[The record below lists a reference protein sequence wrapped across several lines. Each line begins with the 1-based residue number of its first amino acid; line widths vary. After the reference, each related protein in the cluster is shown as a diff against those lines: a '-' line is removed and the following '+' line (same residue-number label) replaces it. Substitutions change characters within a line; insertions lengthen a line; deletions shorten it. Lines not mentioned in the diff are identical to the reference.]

1 MKTKSYVTT
10 LLKFALAFTFAFIL
24 LILAN
29 VNVEAKTATVTNL
42 KETDIEPYEN
52 PDITITWD
60 AVSSGDQTIYY
71 RLETSEDKITWK
83 DEGSYYEPTAK
94 IHAPSGKSVFYARV
108 CAYTAPYDYAY
119 MDDKNLCDIGNW
131 SDTLKVVARIS
142 DKTSKITGTKA
153 TAASLSFKWAAVSGA
168 SGYKVV
174 YYPSGLSDLSKEL
187 TTSTNSCTIK
197 NLKEDGSYAI
207 CVYAL
212 NSNSDFTA
220 VSNTYT
226 ETYATT
232 LPKKIRDF
240 KVTTAYPGDASFEW
254 KGINGAKAFQLQIT
268 KVSDSK
274 KFKKPIVNETK
285 FYSYLGTYTNSKK
298 SKQALFIQQESV
310 PMSHLQALSKKFTV
324 HGVPSLLLA
333 PRLKRLLQN
342 SPAQE

>member
-142 DKTSKITGTKA
+142 DKTSKIIGTKA
-153 TAASLSFKWAAVSGA
+153 TAASCPLNGQPFPVHPDIKL
-168 SGYKVV
+168 YIIQVV
-174 YYPSGLSDLSKEL
+174 FP
-187 TTSTNSCTIK
+187 IFPR
-197 NLKEDGSYAI
+197 NLPQ
-207 CVYAL
+207 V
-212 NSNSDFTA
+212 
-220 VSNTYT
+220 
-226 ETYATT
+226 
-232 LPKKIRDF
+232 
-240 KVTTAYPGDASFEW
+240 
-254 KGINGAKAFQLQIT
+254 QIP
-268 KVSDSK
+268 V
-274 KFKKPIVNETK
+274 
-285 FYSYLGTYTNSKK
+285 
-298 SKQALFIQQESV
+298 
-310 PMSHLQALSKKFTV
+310 
-324 HGVPSLLLA
+324 
-333 PRLKRLLQN
+333 RLKT
-342 SPAQE
+342 

>member
-1 MKTKSYVTT
+1 MRRNGEFMKTKSYVTT

-142 DKTSKITGTKA
+142 DKTSKIIGTKA

-240 KVTTAYPGDASFEW
+240 KV
-254 KGINGAKAFQLQIT
+254 
-268 KVSDSK
+268 
-274 KFKKPIVNETK
+274 
-285 FYSYLGTYTNSKK
+285 
-298 SKQALFIQQESV
+298 LFHRS
-310 PMSHLQALSKKFTV
+310 
-324 HGVPSLLLA
+324 
-333 PRLKRLLQN
+333 
-342 SPAQE
+342 

>member
-1 MKTKSYVTT
+1 
-10 LLKFALAFTFAFIL
+10 
-24 LILAN
+24 
-29 VNVEAKTATVTNL
+29 
-42 KETDIEPYEN
+42 
-52 PDITITWD
+52 
-60 AVSSGDQTIYY
+60 
-71 RLETSEDKITWK
+71 
-83 DEGSYYEPTAK
+83 
-94 IHAPSGKSVFYARV
+94 
-108 CAYTAPYDYAY
+108 

-153 TAASLSFKWAAVSGA
+153 TTASLSFKWAAVSGA

-274 KFKKPIVNETK
+274 NLKTDCKRNKILQLPWNIYQFKNQSRH
-285 FYSYLGTYTNSKK
+285 FYSARVRSYVTLAGT
-298 SKQALFIQQESV
+298 KQ
-310 PMSHLQALSKKFTV
+310 KFTV

>member
-10 LLKFALAFTFAFIL
+10 LLKFALAFTFSFIL

-226 ETYATT
+226 ETYANT
-232 LPKKIRDF
+232 
-240 KVTTAYPGDASFEW
+240 
-254 KGINGAKAFQLQIT
+254 
-268 KVSDSK
+268 SK
-274 KFKKPIVNETK
+274 ENT
-285 FYSYLGTYTNSKK
+285 
-298 SKQALFIQQESV
+298 
-310 PMSHLQALSKKFTV
+310 
-324 HGVPSLLLA
+324 
-333 PRLKRLLQN
+333 
-342 SPAQE
+342 